1 MNIAYFRKSN
11 FPVQETVE
19 KVVRKAQDQGWKML
33 GTVDLPD
40 QVGKMVLVCR
50 PEWVK
55 TVLSENQELLGFL
68 PCSISVFE
76 KEGAVLVGT
85 GQPAI
90 IKALTH
96 NETITGLASQAEVQ
110 LKELIHEAAGVG
122 ELKPTLI
129 KLYSTHSCPYCKM
142 EKTWLD
148 KNKIKYEL
156 VYVDQNQQEAEAMV
170 VKTGQ
175 MGVPVTEI
183 QYDDAEPDF
192 IIGFDQPKLA
202 NILKVAQ
209 AG

>member
-11 FPVQETVE
+11 FPLQETIE
-19 KVVRKAQDQGWKML
+19 KVTRKAQDQGWKML
-33 GTVDLPD
+33 GSVDLPD
-40 QVGKMVLVCR
+40 QAGKMVLVCR
-50 PEWVK
+50 PDWVK
-55 TVLSENQELLGFL
+55 TVLAENQELLGFL

-76 KEGAVLVGT
+76 KDGKVLVGT

-90 IKALTH
+90 IKALTQNKAI
-96 NETITGLASQAEVQ
+96 NELASQAESQ

-122 ELKPTLI
+122 ELKPTLV

-148 KNKIKYEL
+148 KNKVNYEL
-156 VYVDQNQQEAEAMV
+156 VYVDQNQKEAEAMV

-183 QYDDAEPDF
+183 QYEDAEPDY

-202 NILKVAQ
+202 NILNVA
-209 AG
+209 